1 MVFRTLVVF
10 SYTHLVFKYREVV
23 HIMSSLSI
31 NKKLIAISFIFVC
44 LPVVILGSYWYS
56 ASTSTIEDSAIASN
70 ERIVTQT
77 SEYLNLYVSNLETST
92 YPFLSNPHIQTL
104 INRSSLTPYEYL
116 LLSESIEKGLFAQM
130 LYGRDD
136 LVGLSVLG
144 KNGMQVSDYSRSKEM
159 LDMRSIRQR
168 NQLLLSDMDEMDD
181 FHMTGIRYIGSEPV
195 LTVTRKIPSS
205 KSYLFEG
212 LLVVDLNLEQIAGI
226 CSNVSKDDLHLW
238 IADTQNGRILYH
250 PDKSRIND
258 LLPFSLKEKF
268 TADPS
273 GLIHE
278 YESSS
283 ENILLYEE
291 SALTQWAVAL
301 EQPKDAVVSD
311 LLNLRTTTIYLFV
324 VIMLVTLLVMGG
336 FSLQISRALS
346 LLQRFMKRV
355 QSGDFTIP
363 ITGLTGRRDEI
374 GGLFRS
380 YSHMVGELKRLI
392 DEVQTAKLKERELS
406 LKQKESALQAM
417 QSQINPH
424 FLYNT
429 LEVINAHA
437 IIDNQMVISKM
448 TTSLA
453 DLFRYNLKNAHQ
465 IVTLREEIGH
475 LRAYL
480 DIQSARYR
488 KLNIDIRIEE
498 HVLDQIPL
506 VRLTL
511 QPLVE
516 NAFIHGYQHHRLPPS
531 YIGLT
536 GEAGIDGNYIL
547 RIIDHGKGMDNE
559 RKIQLNQFFN
569 KMNEWNEASYSKI
582 QSSGIGL
589 SSVHE
594 RLLLS
599 FGEHYGL
606 SIHSSDAS
614 GTVIEVRL
622 PMRQKARP

>member
-1 MVFRTLVVF
+1 M
-10 SYTHLVFKYREVV
+10 V
-23 HIMSSLSI
+23 HILSSLSI
-31 NKKLIAISFIFVC
+31 NKRLIAISLIFVC
-44 LPVVILGSYWYS
+44 LPVIILGSYWYN
-56 ASTSTIEDSAIASN
+56 ASTRTIEESAIASN

-77 SEYLNLYVSNLETST
+77 SEYLNLYISNLETST

-104 INRSSLTPYEYL
+104 INRSSMTPYEYL
-116 LLSESIEKGLFAQM
+116 KLSDAIEKGLFAQM

-136 LVGLSVLG
+136 LVGLSVLA
-144 KNGMQVSDYSRSKEM
+144 KNGMQVSDYSRSEEM

-168 NQLLLSDMDEMDD
+168 NRLLLADMDQMDD

-195 LTVTRKIPSS
+195 LTLIRKIPSS
-205 KSYLFEG
+205 KSYLYEG
-212 LLVVDLNLEQIAGI
+212 LLVVDLNLDQIAGI
-226 CSNVSKDDLHLW
+226 CSNVSREDLHLW
-238 IADTQNGRILYH
+238 IADTQNNRILYH
-250 PDKSRIND
+250 PDKERIND
-258 LLPFSLKEKF
+258 LLPASLAEKF
-268 TADPS
+268 SAEPA

-278 YESSS
+278 YEGNS

-291 SALTQWAVAL
+291 ATLSKWAVAL
-301 EQPKDAVVSD
+301 EQPKNAIVFE
-311 LLNLRTTTIYLFV
+311 LLNLRSTTVYLFV

-346 LLQRFMKRV
+346 LLQHFMKRI
-355 QSGDFTIP
+355 QSGDFSTP
-363 ITGLTGRRDEI
+363 ITRMTGRKDEI

-380 YSHMVGELKRLI
+380 YSHMVGELKRLVS
-392 DEVQTAKLKERELS
+392 EVQSAKLKERELS
-406 LKQKESALQAM
+406 LKQKESALHAM

-437 IIDNQMVISKM
+437 ILDNQMVISRM

-480 DIQSARYR
+480 DIQKARYR
-488 KLNIDIRIEE
+488 KLTVDICIEE
-498 HVLDQIPL
+498 SVMDQIPL

-536 GEAGIDGNYIL
+536 GTVDTDGNYIL
-547 RIIDHGKGMDNE
+547 RITDHGKGMEENRME
-559 RKIQLNQFFN
+559 MLNQYFLN
-569 KMNEWNEASYSKI
+569 GEESRVEWEPL

-589 SSVHE
+589 TSVHE
-594 RLLLS
+594 RLRLS
-599 FGEHYGL
+599 FECDYGL
-606 SIHSSDAS
+606 TIHSSGPA
-614 GTVIEVRL
+614 GTVIEIKL
-622 PMRQKARP
+622 PLHLQTARP